1 MTPPPAA
8 SGGSPK
14 KRGSAQK
21 NRAKKRGSAPKNR
34 ESGAKKRGSAPK
46 KGASF
51 PREIRLG
58 ASSIRVGRGLL
69 DTAGA
74 IIREVAPAHRYAL
87 ITDSNVGPLY
97 AEKVRNQ
104 LEKGS
109 AEVLTIPSGESNKTR
124 ESWTRLTDQ
133 MLAKKFGR
141 DSVMIALGG
150 GVVGDLAGFVAATF
164 MRGIP
169 VVQIPT
175 TLVAMVDAA
184 IGGKTA
190 VDTPAGKNLVG
201 AFHPP
206 AAVLVD
212 PQLLATLPLREMRA
226 GFAEIVKHG
235 VIADDVYLR
244 EVASGASEM
253 LSAGGSASDRILSL
267 IVRSIEIKADIV
279 SRDEREEGLRKTL
292 NFGHTIGH
300 AIEQVSGYSLLHGEA
315 VAIGMALEGRLA
327 EQIGVARAGTAAAIV
342 KALQSA
348 ELPTDLPTGFL
359 VGEVIEAMKSD
370 KKGVSGKTRFALPL
384 RVGAMAGAKTG
395 WSVQVGDDQLREV
408 LG

>member
-1 MTPPPAA
+1 MTPPPAG
-8 SGGSPK
+8 SGGSQK
-14 KRGSAQK
+14 KRG
-21 NRAKKRGSAPKNR
+21 P
-34 ESGAKKRGSAPK
+34 APK
-46 KGASF
+46 KAAPF

-58 ASSIRVGRGLL
+58 ASSIRVGRGLFEH
-69 DTAGA
+69 AGA
-74 IIREVAPAHRYAL
+74 IAREVAPVHRYAL
-87 ITDSNVGPLY
+87 ITDSNVGSLY
-97 AEKVRNQ
+97 AEKLRNQ

-109 AEVLTIPSGESNKTR
+109 AEVLTIPAGESNKTR
-124 ESWTRLTDQ
+124 ESWARLTDQ

-141 DSVMIALGG
+141 DSVVIALGG

-175 TLVAMVDAA
+175 TLVAMVDAS

-253 LSAGGSASDRILSL
+253 LSAGGGSASDSMLSL
-267 IVRSIEIKADIV
+267 IVRSVAIKADIV

-300 AIEQVSGYSLLHGEA
+300 AIELVSAYSLLHGEA

-327 EQIGVARAGTAAAIV
+327 EQIGVARAGTAAIIV

-348 ELPTDLPTGFL
+348 GLPIDLPTGFKAE
-359 VGEVIEAMKSD
+359 EVIEAMKSD
-370 KKGVSGKTRFALPL
+370 KKGKSGKTRFALPL
-384 RVGAMAGAKTG
+384 RVGAMAGAETG

>member
-1 MTPPPAA
+1 VTPPPAA

-141 DSVMIALGG
+141 DSVVIALGG

-253 LSAGGSASDRILSL
+253 LSAGGSTSDRILSL

-348 ELPTDLPTGFL
+348 GLPTDLPTGFL

>member
-1 MTPPPAA
+1 VT
-8 SGGSPK
+8 
-14 KRGSAQK
+14 
-21 NRAKKRGSAPKNR
+21 
-34 ESGAKKRGSAPK
+34 
-46 KGASF
+46 
-51 PREIRLG
+51 REIRLG
-58 ASSIRVGRGLL
+58 GSSIRVGRGLF
-69 DTAGA
+69 DHAGA
-74 IIREVAPAHRYAL
+74 ITRELAPAHRYAL

-97 AEKVRNQ
+97 AEKIRNQ
-104 LEKGS
+104 IEKGS
-109 AEVLTIPSGESNKTR
+109 AEVLTIPAGESNKTR
-124 ESWTRLTDQ
+124 ESWARLTDQ

-141 DSVMIALGG
+141 DSVVIALGG

-175 TLVAMVDAA
+175 TLVAMVDAS

-206 AAVLVD
+206 AVVLVD
-212 PQLLATLPLREMRA
+212 PQLLTTLPLREMRA

-253 LSAGGSASDRILSL
+253 LSAGGSASDRMLSL
-267 IVRSIEIKADIV
+267 IVRSVEIKADIV

-300 AIEQVSGYSLLHGEA
+300 AVELVSGYSLLHGEA

-327 EQIGVARAGTAAAIV
+327 EQIGVAKAGTAATIV

-348 ELPTDLPTGFL
+348 GLPTDLPTGFQAE
-359 VGEVIEAMKSD
+359 EVIEAMKSD
-370 KKGVSGKTRFALPL
+370 KKGMSGETRFALPL
-384 RVGAMAGAKTG
+384 RVGAMAGAETG

>member
-1 MTPPPAA
+1 VT
-8 SGGSPK
+8 
-14 KRGSAQK
+14 
-21 NRAKKRGSAPKNR
+21 
-34 ESGAKKRGSAPK
+34 
-46 KGASF
+46 
-51 PREIRLG
+51 REIRLG
-58 ASSIRVGRGLL
+58 GSSIRVGRGLF
-69 DTAGA
+69 DHAGA
-74 IIREVAPAHRYAL
+74 ITRELAPAHRYAL

-104 LEKGS
+104 IEKGS
-109 AEVLTIPSGESNKTR
+109 AEVLTIPAGESNKTR
-124 ESWTRLTDQ
+124 ESWARLTDQ

-141 DSVMIALGG
+141 DSVVIALGG

-175 TLVAMVDAA
+175 TLVAMVDAS

-206 AAVLVD
+206 AVVLVD
-212 PQLLATLPLREMRA
+212 PQLLTTLPLREMRA

-253 LSAGGSASDRILSL
+253 LSAGGSASDRMLSL
-267 IVRSIEIKADIV
+267 IVRSVEIKADIV

-300 AIEQVSGYSLLHGEA
+300 AVELVSGYSLLHGEA

-327 EQIGVARAGTAAAIV
+327 EQIGVAKAGTAATIV

-348 ELPTDLPTGFL
+348 GLPTDLPTGFQAE
-359 VGEVIEAMKSD
+359 EVIEAMKSD

-384 RVGAMAGAKTG
+384 RIGAMAGAETG